1 MAREVSFLGLVQRIV
16 ELNDRIVDTSLRVK
30 DQGKSALACLLD
42 DTC

>member
-1 MAREVSFLGLVQRIV
+1 MAREVSILGLVQHIAG
-16 ELNDRIVDTSLRVK
+16 LNERIVDTSLVVK